1 LEALSRRIEER
12 NEDDTERKKFLEGQ
26 VKEYIPAGTDVE
38 LSNKPDWSASE
49 APLRRNLI
57 SKCRAGL
64 HQPGAGRCFP

>member
-26 VKEYIPAGTDVE
+26 VKEYNPPGTDVE

-49 APLRRNLI
+49 APLAAEFDLKVPGWVAI
-57 SKCRAGL
+57 S
-64 HQPGAGRCFP
+64 GAGRCFP